1 MLAPMAAA
9 IVVSAAALAPARAA
23 EPTGP
28 LIDTVMDTVPAVNG
42 LVDSATGAVRPHA
55 KVVGQLARTKPK
67 PASQP
72 QTLEVLPL
80 TSLDGS
86 ALTTAAQQLGLD
98 ASVPRCSL
106 LAERDLLSDLT
117 AHRAT
122 TGKAAPAPQCG
133 TVRTG
138 DRRHA
143 ADSAT
148 DPAGDL
154 LGSLLQGSLSN
165 SQVGP
170 VGSPPKPG
178 VYTSTPALLGGLPV
192 GLSGAPRPDSPGSPG
207 LTIPYVS
214 LGQSA
219 LGS

>member
-9 IVVSAAALAPARAA
+9 IVVSAAALTPARAA

-28 LIDTVMDTVPAVNG
+28 IIDTVLDTVPMVNG
-42 LVDSATGAVRPHA
+42 LVDTASGTVRPHA
-55 KVVGQLARTKPK
+55 EVVGQLARTRPK
-67 PASQP
+67 PQP
-72 QTLEVLPL
+72 QTIEILPL

-98 ASVPRCSL
+98 TTVPRCAAL
-106 LAERDLLSDLT
+106 PDHDQLAD
-117 AHRAT
+117 AAAYRAKA
-122 TGKAAPAPQCG
+122 GKASPSQRCG
-133 TVRTG
+133 TVQVGNRQ
-138 DRRHA
+138 RA
-143 ADSAT
+143 AESA

-154 LGSLLQGSLSN
+154 LGGLLEGSLS
-165 SQVGP
+165 SPQVGP
-170 VGSPPKPG
+170 LGSPPRPD

-192 GLSGAPRPDSPGSPG
+192 GLSGAAQPDSPG

-219 LGS
+219 VER